1 MSTRGELLTM
11 PLEGDLRTFLVDLNT
26 RVAAEGIDVVGEDGL
41 EGEGVSVDRTDD
53 GRLSFTWRHDDWLW
67 TFRLDAE
74 GLAAVAAGTLTEV
87 EMRRTASLVIAAGG
101 GIDRLLSAL
110 FNGGGGGG
118 GGEAEVDD
126 EDAADLDD
134 DVDAPPAIDPSAL
147 AFLNLLLE
155 HDLIELTETGDKGR
169 VANGMAI
176 FLEPGDSAR
185 RRAEALTDWLLEQE
199 DIEDVFADDETLIKL
214 LKRW

>member
-11 PLEGDLRTFLVDLNT
+11 PLEGDLRDFLVDLSA
-26 RVAAEGIDVVGEDGL
+26 RVSAEGLDVVGEDGL

-53 GRLSFTWRHDDWLW
+53 ARLSFTWRHDDWLW
-67 TFRLDAE
+67 TFRLDEA
-74 GLAAVAAGTLTEV
+74 GLAAVADGTLTEV
-87 EMRRTASLVIAAGG
+87 EMRRTASLVIAADG

-118 GGEAEVDD
+118 GEAEADD
-126 EDAADLDD
+126 EDAAELDD
-134 DVDAPPAIDPSAL
+134 DVDAQPAIDPSAL

-155 HDLIELTETGDKGR
+155 HELIELTETGDKGR

-185 RRAEALTDWLLEQE
+185 RRAEALTDWLLEQ
-199 DIEDVFADDETLIKL
+199 DDVEDVFADDETLIKL